1 MPKASVQIHSS
12 SIISVRDAAPPSV
25 KPKMEHRTAQREI
38 SKTAMDICARV
49 KYNKKPE
56 ELFDISRNRATE
68 MFRTA

>member
-1 MPKASVQIHSS
+1 MPKTSARARNGYIV
-12 SIISVRDAAPPSV
+12 SIRDGDPSV

-38 SKTAMDICARV
+38 SKTTMDICARV

>member
-1 MPKASVQIHSS
+1 MPKMSARARNGYIV
-12 SIISVRDAAPPSV
+12 SIRNADSPV
-25 KPKMEHRTAQREI
+25 KPKIEHGTAQREI

>member
-1 MPKASVQIHSS
+1 MPKSSAQARSGYIASI
-12 SIISVRDAAPPSV
+12 RDAGSPV

>member
-1 MPKASVQIHSS
+1 MPKTSVQIHSGYIV
-12 SIISVRDAAPPSV
+12 SIRDAGSPV
-25 KPKMEHRTAQREI
+25 KPKMEHSTAQREI

>member
-1 MPKASVQIHSS
+1 MPKSS
-12 SIISVRDAAPPSV
+12 AQARSGYIVSIRDGDPSV

-38 SKTAMDICARV
+38 NKTAMDICARV

>member
-1 MPKASVQIHSS
+1 MPKTSARARNGYIASI
-12 SIISVRDAAPPSV
+12 RDADSSV
-25 KPKMEHRTAQREI
+25 KTKMEHGTAQREI

-56 ELFDISRNRATE
+56 ELFDISRNRTTE

>member
-1 MPKASVQIHSS
+1 MPKMSARARNGYIV
-12 SIISVRDAAPPSV
+12 SIRNADSPV
-25 KPKMEHRTAQREI
+25 KPKMEHSMAQREI

>member
-1 MPKASVQIHSS
+1 MPKASARARNGYIV
-12 SIISVRDAAPPSV
+12 SIRDADSPV
-25 KPKMEHRTAQREI
+25 KTKIEHGTAQREI

>member
-12 SIISVRDAAPPSV
+12 YIAKRDAGSPV

>member
-1 MPKASVQIHSS
+1 MPKVSVQIHSS
-12 SIISVRDAAPPSV
+12 YIASIRDADPSV

-49 KYNKKPE
+49 KYNKKSE
-56 ELFDISRNRATE
+56 ELFDISINRATE